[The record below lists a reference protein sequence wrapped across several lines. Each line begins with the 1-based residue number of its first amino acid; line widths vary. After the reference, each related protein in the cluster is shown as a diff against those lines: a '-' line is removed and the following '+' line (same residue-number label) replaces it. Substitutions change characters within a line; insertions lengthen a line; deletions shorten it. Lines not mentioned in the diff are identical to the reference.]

1 LIKLTKKLLVVTKK
15 FKLGDFVSILLFI
28 LLILISIH
36 FFWNFPQGQYLKI
49 QKNDEVLGIYSLNQT
64 DIHTVHNLI
73 GDSEIIIENGKARF
87 SKSPC
92 KKQYCIHQGWINKIN
107 QIVICMPNQ
116 ISISII
122 GDKENYDAINY

>member
-1 LIKLTKKLLVVTKK
+1 MKVALLTSKRRFQINDEKIDNKL
-15 FKLGDFVSILLFI
+15 
-28 LLILISIH
+28 
-36 FFWNFPQGQYLKI
+36 
-49 QKNDEVLGIYSLNQT
+49 KNDEVLGIYSLNQT